1 MQAPDPL
8 QRHVEGARRTGRRQA
23 VAIHYIGFAGDLAEP
38 GDFRQ
43 RRTMLRVN
51 GAAIAVEQT
60 GLAEKPGAIPDPGQR
75 HALLGRALQEAGQ
88 PVVGLERGA
97 VATADN
103 QQIQRLNF
111 DRVKARIGSNHQA
124 QIADDFPFGQAEGFR

>member
-1 MQAPDPL
+1 MQALDPL

-60 GLAEKPGAIPDPGQR
+60 GLAEKPGAIPYACQHHP
-75 HALLGRALQEAGQ
+75 LLRRALQQAAQ
-88 PVVGLERGA
+88 PVVGLERRA
-97 VATADN
+97 VTPADN
-103 QQIQRLNF
+103 QQVQPLYL